1 MKNFLFI
8 AFMTFLFAGC
18 AKVVPAVSEL
28 RINSNIYDTHLN
40 SQACKDKSLKVAQ
53 SFSPAVLT
61 NLDIMYGVGEHKQF
75 RYTQSKWVQSPNAA
89 ITSEIVNFLKSSNL
103 FSSVNVPK
111 SRAKTDYILEA
122 NIEDFMQYFTEDEKS
137 SFVRVSITL
146 SLIDTSKNN
155 VVSMKNFKIEL
166 PVKTLDAEG
175 GVVALNEALKELL
188 PQSGIWLNEICR

>member
-1 MKNFLFI
+1 MKTFLFI
-8 AFMTFLFAGC
+8 AFMAFLFAGC
-18 AKVVPAVSEL
+18 AKVVPAVSEYRL
-28 RINSNIYDTHLN
+28 NSTLYDTHLS
-40 SQACKDKSLKVAQ
+40 SQSCKDKSLKVAQ
-53 SFSPAVLT
+53 SFSPGVLT

-89 ITSEIVNFLKSSNL
+89 VTSEIVNFLKSSNL

-111 SRAKTDYILEA
+111 SRAKTDYVLEA

-137 SFVRVSITL
+137 SFVKASITFTL
-146 SLIDTSKNN
+146 LDTKKNS
-155 VVSMKNFKIEL
+155 VVSTKNFKITI

-175 GVVALNEALKELL
+175 GIVALNEALKELL